1 MTPQIYLIPCVCSLM
16 FDLLHLPELR
26 GTDQTKQIYTTTII
40 LAHLCIV
47 VSLAMCIIWGRSYS
61 FL

>member
-1 MTPQIYLIPCVCSLM
+1 MKPQIYLIPCVCSLM
-16 FDLLHLPELR
+16 FDLLQLAEMR
-26 GTDQTKQIYTTTII
+26 GTDQTMQIYNKTII

-47 VSLAMCIIWGRSYS
+47 SLAMCIIWRGSYS